1 MKNFF
6 SPAILSRDFVNE
18 KGYFTRN
25 LSIRPVIFQDTDDQG
40 NIKEYPSFAVSV
52 TKLSWKDDNRSIV
65 QKAYLDKEWK
75 PASRPDSTTL
85 YLPPDVIEALKDDLQ
100 DIDFSKVQ
108 FKTA

>member
-40 NIKEYPSFAVSV
+40 NVKEYPSFAVSV
-52 TKLSWKDDNRSIV
+52 TKLSWKEDNRSV
-65 QKAYLDKEWK
+65 SQKAYIDKDGK

-85 YLPPDVIEALKDDLQ
+85 YLPSDVIEALKDDLQ

>member
-1 MKNFF
+1 M
-6 SPAILSRDFVNE
+6 
-18 KGYFTRN
+18 
-25 LSIRPVIFQDTDDQG
+25 
-40 NIKEYPSFAVSV
+40 
-52 TKLSWKDDNRSIV
+52 
-65 QKAYLDKEWK
+65 DKEGK